1 LRTIYNTGLRRIPMR
16 HFLFTIVWIT
26 CLICSPAVAEGTKP
40 AGITDG
46 TPLKLGNVRIIH
58 SRVLDEDRPLFVALP
73 PDYEIG
79 NPHPVLYV
87 MDGRTSF
94 LPAVSVCNFLAKAGR
109 MPSVIVVA
117 VLNTNRNR
125 DFTPVSTKGW
135 TYSGGGDKFLDF
147 MQNELIPFIDK
158 EYRTTRF
165 RIFSGHSL
173 CGMFAVHVL
182 TQRPGLFDDIL
193 AMSPAVGYENEY
205 TLDQL
210 EKLLKQPYPTSLQ
223 LFISLG
229 NEPGY
234 TKSLNRLTDLLKL
247 DSAHSIQWKY
257 REYPELTHGTIP
269 FKSFYD
275 GLSFVCRDWPLTKN
289 LAEPGLEGLKQHFA
303 AVNKRYG
310 TSIVPSE
317 AAINQLGYNL
327 LQQSSLKKAIR
338 VFEYNVGLHP
348 DSANVYD
355 SLGEALEASGDIH
368 KALLNYSKAVK
379 LAELAKDQNLQIFH
393 SHLIR
398 ARKKLSIAQ

>member
-1 LRTIYNTGLRRIPMR
+1 MR
-16 HFLFTIVWIT
+16 HFLFTIACIT
-26 CLICSPAVAEGTKP
+26 CLICSPARADGPRLT
-40 AGITDG
+40 GLTDG
-46 TPLKLGNVRIIH
+46 ASVKLGNVRIIH
-58 SRVLDEDRPLFVALP
+58 SQILNEDRPVFVALP
-73 PDYEIG
+73 FDYG
-79 NPHPVLYV
+79 KGKLHPVLYV
-87 MDGRTSF
+87 MDGRSSF
-94 LPAVSVCNFLAKAGR
+94 LPAVSASDFLAKTGR
-109 MPSVIVVA
+109 MPSVIIVA

-125 DFTPVSTKGW
+125 DFTPVPAKGW
-135 TYSGGGDKFLDF
+135 TYAGGGDKFLDF
-147 MQNELIPFIDK
+147 METELIPFVDR
-158 EYRTTRF
+158 EYRTTGF

-210 EKLLKQPYPTSLQ
+210 EKLLKKPYPTSLQ

-289 LAEPGLEGLKQHFA
+289 LAKLGLEGLKQHYA
-303 AVNKRYG
+303 AINKRYG

-317 AAINQLGYNL
+317 TAINQLGYNL

-355 SLGEALEASGDIH
+355 SLGEALEASGNIR

-379 LAELAKDQNLQIFH
+379 LAKRSKDANLQIFR
-393 SHLIR
+393 SHLAR
-398 ARKKLSIAQ
+398 ARKKLSNAR